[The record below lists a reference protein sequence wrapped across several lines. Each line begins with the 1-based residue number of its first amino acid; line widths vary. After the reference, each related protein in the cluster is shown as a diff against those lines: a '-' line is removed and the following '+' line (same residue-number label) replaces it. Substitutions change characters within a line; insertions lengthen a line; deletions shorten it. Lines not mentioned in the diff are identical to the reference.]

1 MSANDKQLTPML
13 RQYHEIKKQH
23 PGTLLFFRMGDF
35 YELFFDDAIIGAR
48 EMEITLTARHKE
60 KGTPIPMCGIPYH
73 AVTNYITKLVRKGF
87 RIAICEQSEAAQAN
101 KLVKREVVRVITP
114 GTALENQLLE
124 SKENC
129 YLAAI
134 CGAGEGMGLAFI
146 DLSTGEFL
154 ATQFVGETAWERAQ
168 EQIEI
173 FNPRELLFP
182 QSLAPLFR
190 QSETKVPKIAAT
202 KPNKTDEAN
211 ATDETEP
218 ASVEQSATESL
229 SQENQENTASL
240 SDQSS
245 ATIKHVSLSDE
256 SRRQF
261 KAALTPLDDWLFG
274 HDHADSLLRTQ
285 LGVASLDGFGLANQ
299 TYAVCAAGAAVHYI
313 NETQRAQAGHLSEI
327 TFFETSDSLVLDATT
342 VTNLELVQ
350 ASDGIAAHSLF
361 GVLDETMTG
370 MGARQLRQWLLR
382 PSVKLA
388 EIETR
393 LDAVAELKTAPIKR
407 DQIRRQLEH
416 MADLERLAGKI
427 TLGRAN
433 ARDLL
438 ALRNSIE
445 CIPSLRRTI
454 AASKASLLEILA
466 ENLDELEDLKLLIAN
481 AIADEPPA
489 AANEPGM
496 IRDGFNPE
504 LDELRNL
511 AHSGKSYIAAI
522 EARERGRTSIA
533 SLKVKFN
540 NVFGYF
546 IEISNNHKDKI
557 PTDYERKQTLV
568 NAERYTT
575 PELKE
580 YEAKV
585 LGAEERIIVLEI
597 ELFSQVRQQLARE
610 VRRIQG
616 VARAVALLDCLTALS
631 ETAARRNYVRPVV
644 HEGDEIEIKAGRHAV
659 IESFGERF
667 VPNDL
672 VANNTTDRLMIITGP
687 NMGGKSVFLKQTAL
701 IVILA
706 QIGSFVPAASA
717 RIALVDRIFT
727 RVGASDNL
735 ARGRSTFMVEMTE
748 TSNILNTATPRSLV
762 LLDEVGRGTATFD
775 GLSLA
780 WAIAEYLHDNAR
792 HSAKTIFAT
801 HYHELT
807 ELAKLRPGVRNYQV
821 AVSEAGGDIVFLR
834 RVVAG
839 SASKSYGI
847 EVARLAGLP
856 KSVIERARE
865 ILTNLEQNELD
876 VTGKPKFAR
885 HLKKP
890 SKHVNQSSLFDPPA
904 PTEDL
909 EDGEA

>member
-35 YELFFDDAIIGAR
+35 YELFYDDALIGAR

-60 KGTPIPMCGIPYH
+60 RGQPIPMCGIPYH

-87 RIAICEQSEAAQAN
+87 RIAICEQAEAAQAS
-101 KLVKREVVRVITP
+101 KLVRREVVRVITP
-114 GTALENQLLE
+114 GTALESQLLE
-124 SKENC
+124 SKENS
-129 YLAAI
+129 YLASV

-154 ATQFVGETAWERAQ
+154 ATQFVGETAWDRAQ

-173 FNPRELLFP
+173 FSPRELLFP

-190 QSETKVPKIAAT
+190 QNQTGKPDGTHKPDRVNGSNGSAA
-202 KPNKTDEAN
+202 ER
-211 ATDETEP
+211 
-218 ASVEQSATESL
+218 VEQSSGQTQPESFNTQITEP
-229 SQENQENTASL
+229 L
-240 SDQSS
+240 SDQSL
-245 ATIKHVSLSDE
+245 ANLKPTPLSDE
-256 SRRQF
+256 SQRQF

-285 LGVASLDGFGLANQ
+285 LGVASLDGFGLQ
-299 TYAVCAAGAAVHYI
+299 DKHLAVCAAGAAVHYI

-327 TFFETSDSLVLDATT
+327 TYFETSDSLVLDATT
-342 VTNLELVQ
+342 VSNLELVQ
-350 ASDGIAAHSLF
+350 ATDGIAAHSLF

-393 LDAVAELKTAPIKR
+393 LDAVAELKAAAIKR
-407 DQIRRQLEH
+407 DQIRRQLES
-416 MADLERLAGKI
+416 MADLERLGGKI

-466 ENLDELEDLKLLIAN
+466 ENLDELEDLKSLIAN

-496 IRDGFNPE
+496 IRDGYNPE

-546 IEISNNHKDKI
+546 IEISHAHKDKI
-557 PTDYERKQTLV
+557 PADYERKQTLV

-585 LGAEERIIVLEI
+585 LGAEERIIQLEI
-597 ELFSQVRQQLARE
+597 ELFNQVRQQLARE

-616 VARAVALLDCLTALS
+616 VARAVALLDCLTALA
-631 ETAARRNYVRPVV
+631 ETAARRNYVRPVI

-672 VANNTTDRLMIITGP
+672 VVNNTTDRLMIITGP
-687 NMGGKSVFLKQTAL
+687 NMGGKSVYLKQTAL

-834 RVVAG
+834 RVVPG

-856 KSVIERARE
+856 QTVVERARE

-885 HLKKP
+885 HLKKA
-890 SKHVNQSSLFDPPA
+890 SKHVNQSSLFDPA
-904 PTEDL
+904 P

>member
-114 GTALENQLLE
+114 GTALESQLLE

-173 FNPRELLFP
+173 FNPKELLFP
-182 QSLAPLFR
+182 QSLTPLFK
-190 QSETKVPKIAAT
+190 QSGAKVPKIAMT
-202 KPNKTDEAN
+202 KPNKTGETN
-211 ATDETEP
+211 ATDGTEP

-229 SQENQENTASL
+229 SQENTDSL

-245 ATIKHVSLSDE
+245 AITKPASLSDE
-256 SRRQF
+256 SQRQF

-285 LGVASLDGFGLANQ
+285 LGVASLDGFGLQ
-299 TYAVCAAGAAVHYI
+299 DKTYAVCAAGAAVHYI

-407 DQIRRQLEH
+407 DQIRRQLEN

-445 CIPSLRRTI
+445 CIPSLRRII

-466 ENLDELEDLKLLIAN
+466 ENLDELEDLKLLILN
-481 AIADEPPA
+481 AISDEPPA

-496 IRDGFNPE
+496 IRDGYNPE

-585 LGAEERIIVLEI
+585 LGAEERIITLEI
-597 ELFSQVRQQLARE
+597 ELFSQIRQQLARE

-672 VANNTTDRLMIITGP
+672 VTNNTTDRLMIITGP

-706 QIGSFVPAASA
+706 QIGSFVPATSA

-821 AVSEAGGDIVFLR
+821 AVSESGGDIVFLR
-834 RVVAG
+834 RVVPG

-856 KSVIERARE
+856 QTVVERARE

-885 HLKKP
+885 HLKKA
-890 SKHVNQSSLFDPPA
+890 SKHVNQSSLFEPPA
-904 PTEDL
+904 DE
-909 EDGEA
+909 E